1 MKASFPTTARLG
13 LLVALFFAIARP
25 AAGEETV
32 TIRLGTILPS
42 GTAQHALLQ
51 ELGERWREESGG
63 TVKLVLY
70 PDGRLGGES
79 EMVKKL
85 RIKQI
90 NAALFSVTGLKEIDS
105 TVAGLQLLPRM
116 FHSWEEVDYVREH
129 VRTQLEQRLHAK
141 GFEVLCWADAGW
153 VQFFSK
159 TPATRPVEFSK
170 MKMFAWAGDDQ
181 QLAMMQSVDFNPVPL
196 ETSDILMGLNTGMI
210 TTVALPPFAALA
222 GRVNTAAPHLL
233 DMKWVPMVGAII
245 VRTEAW
251 EKIPPATRAKML
263 AAAEET
269 GAKLRERG
277 RRDSEDCVRV
287 MQQHG
292 LQVHQ
297 PSPADE
303 KEWQAFSTLLCSK
316 VRGTLV
322 PADIFDAVERHL
334 REYRAAHGEQP

>member
-1 MKASFPTTARLG
+1 MKAVFPTATGLALLG
-13 LLVALFFAIARP
+13 ALFLATARP
-25 AAGEETV
+25 AVGEETV

-51 ELGERWREESGG
+51 ELGERWRQESGG

-90 NAALFSVTGLKEIDS
+90 NAALFSVAGLKEIDA
-105 TVAGLQLLPRM
+105 TVAGLQMLPRM

-129 VRTQLEQRLHAK
+129 IRAQLEQRLRAK

-159 TPATRPVEFSK
+159 TPATRPAEFSR
-170 MKMFAWAGDDQ
+170 MKMFAWSGDEQ
-181 QLAMMQSVDFNPVPL
+181 QIAMMQSVDFNPVPL

-222 GRVNTAAPHLL
+222 GRINGSAPHLL
-233 DMKWVPMVGAII
+233 DMNWVPMVGAVI
-245 VRTEAW
+245 VRTDAW
-251 EKIPPATRAKML
+251 EKIPAATRAKML

-277 RRDSEDCVRV
+277 RRDSEDSVRV

-292 LQVHQ
+292 LQVHR
-297 PSPADE
+297 PSPEDE
-303 KEWQAFSTLLCSK
+303 KEWQTFSALLRSK
-316 VRGTLV
+316 IRGTIV

-334 REYRAAHGEQP
+334 RDYRAAHGDQP